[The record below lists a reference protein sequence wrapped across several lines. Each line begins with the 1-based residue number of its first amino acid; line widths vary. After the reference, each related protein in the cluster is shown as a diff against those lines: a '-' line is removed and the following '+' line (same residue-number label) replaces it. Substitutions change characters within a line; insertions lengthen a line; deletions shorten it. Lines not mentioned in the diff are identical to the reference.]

1 MKVDQEVAKRFETA
15 LEYLKGHQGKS
26 QNHIAKSMD
35 VASSTLLRIANGKL
49 PLLNKMAVTFE
60 HYTGISS
67 TWLLSGEGSMLVEEK
82 VLKTFSEEEFR
93 FFVKIKKD
101 SELFELVQMVSGMK
115 KDNYEVIKSLITK
128 LKK

>member
-35 VASSTLLRIANGKL
+35 VASSTLSRIANGKL

-93 FFVKIKKD
+93 FFCKD
-101 SELFELVQMVSGMK
+101 
-115 KDNYEVIKSLITK
+115 
-128 LKK
+128 